1 MTILEQVRTTGLL
14 MDGAMGSRLIQ
25 KGMKSDVVPEIM
37 NLEKP
42 DIVLEVHQEYLA
54 AGADVI
60 TTNTF
65 GGTRLKLK
73 KAGIAHLAAKVNQA
87 ACKIARQAAGE
98 IHYVAGNLGPLG
110 EMLEPFGTLTQNEAF
125 ENFQE
130 QARLLA
136 ESGVD
141 CFIIETM
148 FDVRECQAAIQG
160 VRAVSDLPIFAT
172 MTFEKNPNGF
182 CTIMGNF
189 VPESM
194 QMLTQAGADAVG
206 ANCSIGSDSMVEL
219 AKIIRESIGLPVI
232 IQPNA
237 GIPEIRD
244 GGLVYPESST
254 EFAGNLK
261 AIRELGVEI
270 IGGCCGTTPEY
281 IQAIRQLIS

>member
-25 KGMKSDVVPEIM
+25 KGMESDIVPEIM

-42 DIVLEVHQEYLA
+42 DVVLEVHREYLA

-73 KAGIAHLAAKVNQA
+73 KAGAAHLTAKVNQR
-87 ACKIARQAAGE
+87 ACQIARQAAGKT
-98 IHYVAGNLGPLG
+98 HYVAGNLGPLG
-110 EMLEPFGTLTQNEAF
+110 EMLEPFGTLTQDEAR

-141 CFIIETM
+141 FFIIETM
-148 FDVRECQAAIQG
+148 FDVRECQAAIRG
-160 VRAVSDLPIFAT
+160 ARAVSDLPIFAT
-172 MTFEKNPNGF
+172 MTFEENPSGF
-182 CTIMGNF
+182 CTIVGNF
-189 VPESM
+189 APESM
-194 QMLTQAGADAVG
+194 QMLAQAGADAVG
-206 ANCSIGSDSMVEL
+206 ANCSIGSDAMIEL
-219 AKIIRESIGLPVI
+219 AEVIRQSIALPVV

-237 GIPEIRD
+237 GIPEVRNGI
-244 GGLVYPESST
+244 LIYPET
-254 EFAGNLK
+254 PAEFAKNLK
-261 AIRELGVEI
+261 AVRDLGVEI
-270 IGGCCGTTPEY
+270 VGGCCGTTPEY
-281 IQAIRQLIS
+281 IRAIRQLIG

>member
-1 MTILEQVRTTGLL
+1 MTILEQVRATGLL
-14 MDGAMGSRLIQ
+14 MDGAMGTRLIQ

-54 AGADVI
+54 AGADAI

-73 KAGIAHLAAKVNQA
+73 KAGIAHLTAKVNQM
-87 ACKIARQAAGE
+87 ACKIARQAAGKT
-98 IHYVAGNLGPLG
+98 HFVAGDIGPSG
-110 EMLEPFGTLTQNEAF
+110 EMLEPFGTLNLNEAV
-125 ENFQE
+125 EIFQE
-130 QARLLA
+130 QAHLLA

-148 FDVRECQAAIQG
+148 YDVRECQAAIQG
-160 VRAVSDLPIFAT
+160 IKNVSDLPVFAT

-182 CTIMGNF
+182 YTIMGNF
-189 VPESM
+189 APDSM
-194 QMLTQAGADAVG
+194 QMLAQTGADAVG

-219 AKIIRESIGLPVI
+219 AKIIRKSTTLPVV

-244 GGLVYPESST
+244 VGMVYPESPA
-254 EFAGNLK
+254 EYARNLK
-261 AIRELGVEI
+261 AIRDLGVEI

>member
-14 MDGAMGSRLIQ
+14 MDGAMGSRLMQ
-25 KGMKSDVVPEIM
+25 KGMRSNVVPEIM

-42 DIVLEVHQEYLA
+42 DMVLEVHQEYLT

-60 TTNTF
+60 TTNTL

-73 KAGIAHLAAKVNQA
+73 KAGVAHLTAKVNQA
-87 ACKIARQAAGE
+87 ACQIARQAAGKF
-98 IHYVAGNLGPLG
+98 HFVAGDIGSVG
-110 EMLEPFGTLTQNEAF
+110 EILEPFGTLSQAEAV

-160 VRAVSDLPIFAT
+160 VRAVSDLPLFAT
-172 MTFEKNPNGF
+172 MTFEKNPTGF
-182 CTIMGNF
+182 NTIMGNF
-189 VPESM
+189 APESM
-194 QMLTQAGADAVG
+194 QILAQAGADAVG
-206 ANCSIGSDSMVEL
+206 ANCSIGSGSMVEL
-219 AKIIRESIGLPVI
+219 AKIIRKSVTLPVI

-244 GGLVYPESST
+244 SGLVYPESPA
-254 EFAGNLK
+254 EYARNLK
-261 AIRELGVEI
+261 AIRDLGVEI

-281 IQAIRQLIS
+281 IRAIRQLIS

>member
-14 MDGAMGSRLIQ
+14 MDGAMGSRLMQ
-25 KGMKSDVVPEIM
+25 KGMRSNVVPEIM

-42 DIVLEVHQEYLA
+42 DMVLEVHQEYLT

-60 TTNTF
+60 TTNTL

-73 KAGIAHLAAKVNQA
+73 KAGLAHLTANVNQA
-87 ACKIARQAAGE
+87 ACQIARQAAGK
-98 IHYVAGNLGPLG
+98 IHFVAGDIGSVG
-110 EMLEPFGTLTQNEAF
+110 EILEPFGTLSQAEAV

-160 VRAVSDLPIFAT
+160 VRAVSDLPLFAT
-172 MTFEKNPNGF
+172 MTFEKNPTGF
-182 CTIMGNF
+182 NTIMGNF
-189 VPESM
+189 APESM
-194 QMLTQAGADAVG
+194 QILAQAGADAVG
-206 ANCSIGSDSMVEL
+206 ANCSIGSGSMVEL
-219 AKIIRESIGLPVI
+219 AKIIRKSVTLPVI

-244 GGLVYPESST
+244 SGLVYPESPA
-254 EFAGNLK
+254 EYARNLK
-261 AIRELGVEI
+261 AIRDLGVEI

-281 IQAIRQLIS
+281 IRAIRQLIS

>member
-1 MTILEQVRTTGLL
+1 MTILEKVRTTGLL

-25 KGMKSDVVPEIM
+25 KGMKSSVVPELM

-42 DIVLEVHQEYLA
+42 DIVLEVHQEYIA
-54 AGADVI
+54 AGADAI

-73 KAGIAHLAAKVNQA
+73 KAGIAHLTAKVNQM
-87 ACKIARQAAGE
+87 ACKIARQAAGKT
-98 IHYVAGNLGPLG
+98 HYVAGNLGPLG
-110 EMLEPFGTLTQNEAF
+110 EMLEPFGMLNLSEAV

-130 QARLLA
+130 QAQILA
-136 ESGVD
+136 ESGID

-160 VRAVSDLPIFAT
+160 VRAVSDLPVFAT

-194 QMLTQAGADAVG
+194 QMLAQAGADAVG

-219 AKIIRESIGLPVI
+219 AKIIRKSVTLPVI

-254 EFAGNLK
+254 EYASNLK
-261 AIRELGVEI
+261 AIRDLGVEI

-281 IQAIRQLIS
+281 IQAIRRLIS

>member
-1 MTILEQVRTTGLL
+1 MTLLEQVRTTGLL

-25 KGMKSDVVPEIM
+25 KGMKSDIVPEVM

-42 DIVLEVHQEYLA
+42 DIVLEIHREYLA

-73 KAGIAHLAAKVNQA
+73 RAGVAHLTEKVNQM
-87 ACKIARQAAGE
+87 ACKIARQAAGKT
-98 IHYVAGNLGPLG
+98 HYVAGNIGPLG
-110 EMLEPFGTLTQNEAF
+110 EMLEPFGALSLNEAI
-125 ENFQE
+125 ENFIE

-160 VRAVSDLPIFAT
+160 IKAVSNLPILAT
-172 MTFEKNPNGF
+172 MTFEKNPAGF
-182 CTIMGNF
+182 CTIMGNLAA
-189 VPESM
+189 ESM
-194 QMLTQAGADAVG
+194 QLLAQSGADAVG
-206 ANCSIGSDSMVEL
+206 ANCSIGSDSMIAL
-219 AKIIRESIGLPVI
+219 ARIIRKSVAQPVV

-244 GGLVYPESST
+244 GGLTYPESSA
-254 EFAGNLK
+254 EYARNLK
-261 AIRELGVEI
+261 AVRDLGVEI

-281 IQAIRQLIS
+281 IRAIRQLIG